1 MQRTFV
7 QFPSPARFRVLA
19 QEFEAL
25 HKIPYIIK
33 AIDGS
38 HIPIFVP
45 IIGEDDYYCIK
56 SFHSALL
63 QCIVDTKCTFW
74 DYEFGWGG
82 SLHVWTLFQLT
93 KVGKDCIKDKFLPYK
108 FIGNCACLVWPW
120 IYSLFKGCAKDL
132 QSYNENLEFHSK
144 FHSHVYKTCF
154 RNLKR
159 QMANYYKKS
168 WYIITVYSKY
178 NYYMYCTTQ
187 YVYYWKWQ
195 IWYEIDRR
203 SRLKIE

>member
-7 QFPSPARFRVLA
+7 QFSSPARFRVLA

-132 QSYNENLEFHSK
+132 QSYNENWNFIQSSTRMCIKRAFEILK
-144 FHSHVYKTCF
+144 VRWRIIIRRVGILLRYIANIITTCIVLH
-154 RNLKR
+154 N
-159 QMANYYKKS
+159 M
-168 WYIITVYSKY
+168 YIIGNDKFD
-178 NYYMYCTTQ
+178 M
-187 YVYYWKWQ
+187 K
-195 IWYEIDRR
+195 
-203 SRLKIE
+203 